1 MSRRKTLKLSSPAD
15 IRRAI
20 SRIANMALNNEIDPK
35 QANTLI
41 YACNAGT
48 ITDTGHI
55 ILNNFHP
62 AYGELKKLL
71 PGIMGKPDDELRRNF
86 ATLVVK
92 KQKQPLEKWEQLFL
106 DILEW
111 ELKRRTMI
119 TKQWKRKGKV
129 KKNGYFAKWH

>member
-1 MSRRKTLKLSSPAD
+1 MNPN
-15 IRRAI
+15 IEVI
-20 SRIANMALNNEIDPK
+20 SKNLLGVNFYYVKMGWIKEINAVCPIDPA
-35 QANTLI
+35 QT
-41 YACNAGT
+41 AGT